1 MKYIFEIT
9 ESTKWIKISFGAC
22 DIEKGN
28 TGVKHKIS
36 LEKIENIILK
46 SKEKSILEKF
56 TAGVDSYKILCDY
69 IAENQKRVSL
79 FL

>member
-1 MKYIFEIT
+1 M
-9 ESTKWIKISFGAC
+9 
-22 DIEKGN
+22 
-28 TGVKHKIS
+28 KHKIS

-56 TAGVDSYKILCDY
+56 TAGVDSYKILYDY

>member
-1 MKYIFEIT
+1 M
-9 ESTKWIKISFGAC
+9 
-22 DIEKGN
+22 
-28 TGVKHKIS
+28 KHKIS

-69 IAENQKRVSL
+69 IAEKSKTGEL
-79 FL
+79 FYKNSGLNGQESAAL